1 MRRLLAEAS
10 RKGKGMS
17 RSRYTEQQMLGALRQ
32 LEAGRKVEEVAREAG
47 VSKPTIYVWKAKYSG
62 VDKNEI
68 EEANRLREE
77 NAQLKKLVL
86 DLSLDREMLKSALGK
101 NGLNS

>member
-1 MRRLLAEAS
+1 
-10 RKGKGMS
+10 MS
-17 RSRYTEQQMLGALRQ
+17 KSRYTEQQMLGALKQ

-47 VSKPTIYVWKAKYSG
+47 VSRPTIYVWKAKYSG
-62 VDKNEI
+62 VDKHEV
-68 EEANRLREE
+68 EEAIRLREE

>member
-1 MRRLLAEAS
+1 MPKS
-10 RKGKGMS
+10 RH
-17 RSRYTEQQMLGALRQ
+17 TEQQMLGALKQ
-32 LEAGRKVEEVAREAG
+32 LDAGRKVEEVAREAG

-62 VDKNEI
+62 IDRNEA
-68 EEANRLREE
+68 EEAIRLREE
-77 NAQLKKLVL
+77 NAHLKKLVL